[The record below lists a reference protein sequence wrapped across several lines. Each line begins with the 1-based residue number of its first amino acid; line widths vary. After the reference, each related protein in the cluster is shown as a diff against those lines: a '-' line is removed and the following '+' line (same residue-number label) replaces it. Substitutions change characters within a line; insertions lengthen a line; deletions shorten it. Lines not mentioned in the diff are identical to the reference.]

1 MENLT
6 EGYEST
12 YDTRINS
19 NQQNHAIC
27 YRYNCPHN
35 RYLYE
40 NAKLDIKKAA
50 APTKPK
56 LAAFLIIQL
65 VTMNQGQPF
74 AQ

>member
-50 APTKPK
+50 TPT
-56 LAAFLIIQL
+56 
-65 VTMNQGQPF
+65 
-74 AQ
+74 